1 MTGRYTDKNCAIR
14 LSSDPSSADAVTRRL
29 ASQRE
34 DSPEGTGTFGREK
47 GDIQIYVVRRERI
60 EGVDRS
66 VAKLGDYESA
76 ELVQVR
82 MFH

>member
-1 MTGRYTDKNCAIR
+1 VPSGSGAIR
-14 LSSDPSSADAVTRRL
+14 VPLTRLHGRL